1 MYDDNDYDNKLGHD
15 ILNYLSKN
23 LKIKKKKKKKNK
35 KKKKKIENYKLC
47 SQLIAEQFK
56 NFG

>member
-23 LKIKKKKKKKNK
+23 HKIKKK

>member
-1 MYDDNDYDNKLGHD
+1 MYDNDYDNKLGRD
-15 ILNYLSKN
+15 ILNYLNKN
-23 LKIKKKKKKKNK
+23 LKIQ
-35 KKKKKIENYKLC
+35 KKKIENYKLC

>member
-23 LKIKKKKKKKNK
+23 LKIKKKKKKKK
-35 KKKKKIENYKLC
+35 RQKTIKYVI
-47 SQLIAEQFK
+47 S
-56 NFG
+56 

>member
-23 LKIKKKKKKKNK
+23 LKIKKKKKKK
-35 KKKKKIENYKLC
+35 KIVR
-47 SQLIAEQFK
+47 ADV
-56 NFG
+56 